1 MTTHAPAGRTGTSG
15 PGRLSSSTPA
25 LAVSA
30 GVAAVALAV
39 YQVATPGS
47 PQPTFETFTD
57 WLREA
62 LFVAYLAASVGAVLG
77 ARRRALA
84 PPAAA
89 WSIGLGYGAV
99 LVGVLYGMVTQDDP
113 DWFFLLAGPGN
124 LLAIAGFVVWAV
136 WGYRTKVLPPWAA
149 LLCGVG
155 GLVAVLLAE
164 LGTSV
169 LVAGFWFFL
178 AARARSMQP
187 A

>member
-1 MTTHAPAGRTGTSG
+1 MTTHAAATGTSR
-15 PGRLSSSTPA
+15 PGRLSTSTSAP
-25 LAVSA
+25 AVSA
-30 GVAAVALAV
+30 GVSAVALAV

-57 WLREA
+57 WLREV
-62 LFVAYLAASVGAVLG
+62 LFVAYLAGSVGAVLG
-77 ARRRALA
+77 ARRHALA
-84 PPAAA
+84 PRVGA

-99 LVGVLYGMVTQDDP
+99 LVGVLYGMVTREDP
-113 DWFFLLAGPGN
+113 DWFFVLAGPGN

-136 WGYRTKVLPPWAA
+136 WGYRTRVLPPWAA

-155 GLVAVLLAE
+155 GLVAVLGAE

-178 AARARSMQP
+178 ATRARSKTS